1 MPQAYAATLNEG
13 NTTEL
18 PYLKPWLWTLSLIIV
33 IWLAG
38 SHLLWRNAIADLEPL
53 MDDIV
58 GTGPAGVG
66 P

>member
-13 NTTEL
+13 NSTEL

-33 IWLAG
+33 LWLAG
-38 SHLLWRNAIADLEPL
+38 SHLLWRNAIADIDPL
-53 MDDIV
+53 VDDII
-58 GTGPAGVG
+58 GTAPPGVM